1 MTTRTTGGPC
11 LAAEVEGMEI
21 IGSKA

>member
-1 MTTRTTGGPC
+1 MATRTTGGPC
-11 LAAEVEGMEI
+11 LATEVESMEI

>member
-1 MTTRTTGGPC
+1 MATRTTGGPC